1 MALETSAQNSVLSR
15 CGTLLMLAG
24 ALLAVAVFVDHW
36 TDLKVPFPSF
46 WYTSRSLHPL
56 LCAGFFLG
64 GWYCHRGSSVGL
76 LPRRGGPV
84 FDDVTVYT
92 GDHCPLCDQALAT
105 LSDYARWLP
114 PINEV
119 SITQDEELSNRFAQ
133 SIPVVEMDGVLQ
145 FQGRVNREVLERLIH
160 SRQHQTASVV
170 VRNHVRD
177 RDEGES

>member
-1 MALETSAQNSVLSR
+1 
-15 CGTLLMLAG
+15 MLAG
-24 ALLAVAVFVDHW
+24 ALLAVAIFIDHW

-64 GWYCHRGSSVGL
+64 GWYCHRSSSEGL
-76 LPRRGGPV
+76 LPRRGGAV
-84 FDDVTVYT
+84 FDEVIVYT
-92 GDHCPLCDQALAT
+92 GDGCSLCDQALAT

-119 SITQDEELSNRFAQ
+119 NISDDEELLTRFGQ

-145 FQGRVNREVLERLIH
+145 FQGRVNREVLERLIN
-160 SRQHQTASVV
+160 SRQHQKASVI
-170 VRNHVRD
+170 VRD
-177 RDEGES
+177 RAGEENEGSS